1 MRCPTA
7 RRRLSDAL
15 DGTLPARRRARLEA
29 HLQGCPDCRA
39 YRARIGLLQDRAKLA
54 DERPAGSWAEFE
66 KAVAA
71 KIDAAGERRRPA
83 DTAAAVRRSW
93 AWAVAAASVLV
104 GLSAWYL
111 LQRPGRLP
119 VETWTA
125 YEDVLDPLTVAA
137 EGDHELA
144 ARVDREVVAQI
155 EDLTPAPDAEALVLP
170 AADPLFW
177 EGLSDD
183 ELRGIIAELEKE
195 TAHGGPA

>member
-15 DGTLPARRRARLEA
+15 DGTLSVRRRVRLET
-29 HLQGCPDCRA
+29 HLRGCPDCRA
-39 YRARIGLLQDRAKLA
+39 YGDRIRLLQDRAKLP
-54 DERPAGSWAEFE
+54 DEGPAGSWAEFE

-71 KIDAAGERRRPA
+71 KIDATGERRQLRE
-83 DTAAAVRRSW
+83 TTTAVRRRW
-93 AWAVAAASVLV
+93 AWAAAAASVLV

-111 LQRPGRLP
+111 FQRPGRVP
-119 VETWTA
+119 VETWVA
-125 YEDVLDPLTVAA
+125 YEDVLDPLVVAA
-137 EGDHELA
+137 EADHDLA
-144 ARVDREVVAQI
+144 VLVSREVRSQI
-155 EDLTPAPDAEALVLP
+155 EELTPAPDVEALVLP

-183 ELRGIIAELEKE
+183 ELRGIITELEKE